1 MFENVK
7 KLAVCG
13 LATALVATSALA
25 IPSAAQAQPAD
36 GSFQLA
42 QNWDRP
48 NGWNGGGPR
57 YHNGGPRYYG
67 HGRYYGPRRGYT
79 YRNGYYY
86 NNNTGA
92 AVAAG
97 VIGLAAGA
105 MIAGAANQDRYNNNV
120 SYCSQRYR
128 SYNPNTGTYTG
139 YDGRQHPCP

>member
-1 MFENVK
+1 MFGNTK
-7 KLAVCG
+7 KLIAGG
-13 LATALVATSALA
+13 LTAAIVATSGLLVPG
-25 IPSAAQAQPAD
+25 IAQAQSAD
-36 GSFQLA
+36 GSYQVA

-48 NGWNGGGPR
+48 NGWRGGPH
-57 YHNGGPRYYG
+57 YNGNRGYYG
-67 HGRYYGPRRGYT
+67 RPNYYGPRRGYT

-105 MIAGAANQDRYNNNV
+105 MIAGAANQNRYDNNV

-139 YDGRQHPCP
+139 YDGYQHPCP